1 MKKTISLIS
10 ALLLVAALVLTL
22 AMPVLA
28 DTGDAAENDSPGFFT
43 WAVLVTYAGALA
55 ATMAVTQ
62 LLKGVGFIGK
72 IPTRIFSWII
82 AALILIAATFF
93 MGVLTLD
100 SAILCLINAV
110 VVSLAANGGYDLITA
125 KRSI

>member
-1 MKKTISLIS
+1 MRKTIALIS
-10 ALLLVAALVLTL
+10 ALLLVAAIASTFTL
-22 AMPVLA
+22 PTLA
-28 DTGDAAENDSPGFFT
+28 DTGDAAESDSPGFFT
-43 WAVLVTYAGALA
+43 WAVLATYAGALA

-62 LLKGVGFIGK
+62 LLKGVGFISK
-72 IPTRIFSWII
+72 VPTRIFSWII

-93 MGVLTLD
+93 MGALTLD
-100 SAILCLINAV
+100 SAFLCLINAV